1 MASLRDISWC
11 EDVRLQEDL
20 RNYVRQ
26 NMKRKEM
33 LDFLK
38 RDFPTYAW
46 SIPTLDRR
54 LRYFNIFYTDTNVTL
69 DEVKEAVGKEL
80 EGPGKLLGYRALHQK
95 IRQEHLLNVPRDL
108 VYTVM
113 KEMDPEGLESRAVG
127 VKNKKKKQPFTT
139 RGPNWVHSVDGHNKL
154 MGFQNDTFPLAIYG
168 SIDTASRKLLWLRVW
183 TNNREPRLIGRW
195 YLEYLY
201 ESKVIPS
208 YLRMDRG
215 TETGVMATMH
225 AFLRQDH
232 GDIDPIE
239 TVIYGP
245 STANQVSFF
254 VQGDKLYNLFVCYNL
269 WHTITEANG
278 FNAKESRTPHYSRTP
293 KVQKTNKTNKRKN
306 NHSNTILIHKKT
318 F

>member
-1 MASLRDISWC
+1 MASRDGSWC
-11 EDVRLQEDL
+11 EDVRLQGDL

-26 NMKRKEM
+26 GMKRKEM

-108 VYTVM
+108 VYAVM
-113 KEMDPEGLESRAVG
+113 QQMDPEGLESRAVG
-127 VKNKKKKQPFTT
+127 VKNKKKKQPFRT

-201 ESKVIPS
+201 ENKVIPS

-225 AFLRQDH
+225 AFLRQHH
-232 GDIDPIE
+232 GDIDPTE

-245 STANQVSFF
+245 STANQVSVF
-254 VQGDKLYNLFVCYNL
+254 VCCGVLYNFLRSVL
-269 WHTITEANG
+269 
-278 FNAKESRTPHYSRTP
+278 K
-293 KVQKTNKTNKRKN
+293 NKTW
-306 NHSNTILIHKKT
+306 
-318 F
+318 

>member
-1 MASLRDISWC
+1 MATRDGSWC

-26 NMKRKEM
+26 GMKRKEL

-108 VYTVM
+108 VYAVM
-113 KEMDPEGLESRAVG
+113 QQMDPEGLESRAVG
-127 VKNKKKKQPFTT
+127 VKNKKKKQPFRT

-154 MGFQNDTFPLAIYG
+154 MGFQNDTFPLAICG
-168 SIDTASRKLLWLRVW
+168 SIDTASRKLLWLRVR

-201 ESKVIPS
+201 ENKVIPS

-225 AFLRQDH
+225 AFLRQHH
-232 GDIDPIE
+232 GDIDPTE

-245 STANQVSFF
+245 FTANQVS
-254 VQGDKLYNLFVCYNL
+254 VCGGVL
-269 WHTITEANG
+269 
-278 FNAKESRTPHYSRTP
+278 
-293 KVQKTNKTNKRKN
+293 
-306 NHSNTILIHKKT
+306 
-318 F
+318 

>member
-1 MASLRDISWC
+1 MASLRDISWR

-20 RNYVRQ
+20 RTYVRQ

-113 KEMDPEGLESRAVG
+113 QEMDLEGLESRAVG

-201 ESKVIPS
+201 ESNVIPS

-245 STANQVSFF
+245 STANQVSVFA
-254 VQGDKLYNLFVCYNL
+254 QGDKLYNFLRSVL
-269 WHTITEANG
+269 
-278 FNAKESRTPHYSRTP
+278 K
-293 KVQKTNKTNKRKN
+293 NKTW
-306 NHSNTILIHKKT
+306 
-318 F
+318 